1 MARLSLSFLGGCEAM
16 LEGAPAPRF
25 AREKARALLA
35 YLAVQQLETSLE
47 LRRQLGDR
55 RGLVICLNNLGA
67 AAGRHGDYERSRIYY
82 EEALVLSRELG
93 NPSYIATL
101 LANLGDVAEV
111 QGEHRRAHEL
121 FAESLA
127 LRRQMGEKMGIAY
140 SLNRL
145 GHNAL
150 HQGDIRAAYA
160 LQRESLELLCELGDK
175 EHIVACLEGIAAI
188 ASVDEPDERAPRL
201 WGATAALR
209 EALGVPAPPSK
220 QAEHAPFMA
229 RGCEG
234 LGQPAWE
241 EQQARGRALSLAE
254 AIACGLALCERWETP
269 R

>member
-1 MARLSLSFLGGCEAM
+1 MRELALCFLGPWQAT
-16 LEGAPAPRF
+16 F
-25 AREKARALLA
+25 AAESPPDFKYDKVRALLA

-127 LRRQMGEKMGIAY
+127 LRR
-140 SLNRL
+140 
-145 GHNAL
+145 
-150 HQGDIRAAYA
+150 
-160 LQRESLELLCELGDK
+160 
-175 EHIVACLEGIAAI
+175 
-188 ASVDEPDERAPRL
+188 
-201 WGATAALR
+201 
-209 EALGVPAPPSK
+209 
-220 QAEHAPFMA
+220 
-229 RGCEG
+229 
-234 LGQPAWE
+234 
-241 EQQARGRALSLAE
+241 
-254 AIACGLALCERWETP
+254 
-269 R
+269 